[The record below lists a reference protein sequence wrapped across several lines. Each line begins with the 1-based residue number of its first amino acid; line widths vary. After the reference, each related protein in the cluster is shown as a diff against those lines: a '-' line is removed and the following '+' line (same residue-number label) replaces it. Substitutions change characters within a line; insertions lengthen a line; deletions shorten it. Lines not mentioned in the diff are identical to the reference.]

1 MTNTLTVS
9 RTTTQLK
16 TALADTYTLL
26 LKTQNYHWN
35 ITGPSFYNFHILFE
49 TLYVELFAAVDE
61 LAERVRTSGSFAPG
75 SFAEFNQLTT
85 IKEAQANIDASSMVD
100 DLFKSNLDVV
110 MTLTK
115 LRDLAADEGDSAT
128 EDIAIAR
135 IKAHQKAT
143 WMLKAS
149 L

>member
-9 RTTTQLK
+9 KTTVQLK
-16 TALADTYTLL
+16 AALADTYTLL

-35 ITGPSFYNFHILFE
+35 VTGPSFYNFHILFE
-49 TLYVELFAAVDE
+49 TLYNELFLAVDE
-61 LAERVRTSGSFAPG
+61 LAERIRTSGSFAPG
-75 SFAEFNQLTT
+75 SFAEFSQLTT
-85 IKEAQANIDASSMVD
+85 IKEAQSNIDASAMVD
-100 DLFKSNLDVV
+100 DLFKSNLEVAK
-110 MTLTK
+110 TLTVLK
-115 LRDLAADEGDSAT
+115 NIAADEGDSAT